1 MRKYFWFLL
10 WMVLF
15 SAFTPAIGQ
24 VKNAGLDKLPPEIKS
39 AFIAKYAETSEISYS
54 VIDQEVLVS
63 FKSGDEYYDAF
74 FDQKGKWLRTE
85 TAIVFDQLPNAI
97 QDSLKN
103 GEFATWQKGSI
114 FEVKLPGNVS
124 NFKIFVYSK
133 DWNEM
138 EINFDKNGKRIN

>member
-1 MRKYFWFLL
+1 MGKYFWPLVWIVLL
-10 WMVLF
+10 
-15 SAFTPAIGQ
+15 STGIAAYGQ
-24 VKNAGLDKLPPEIKS
+24 VSNEGLNKISPEIKS
-39 AFIAKYAETSEISYS
+39 AFIAKYSGTSEISCS

-124 NFKIFVYSK
+124 NYKIFVYSK